1 MTNTSQGL
9 SIWRNGGVLWGASLT
24 LVVASSCA
32 TTGARPDDMSAQGH
46 RRAAEQHSS
55 EANEHAAEY
64 APNAERTRHVGPRG
78 ARAGVN
84 GDLDYD
90 FGEVVYNPTA
100 HHRGAAQRHQRHSE
114 DHLAAAQALEQFEE
128 GECASFPP
136 TTRAVCPL
144 LGQVASIEEI
154 GNGSRVHLATGVN
167 TDATATHIRCHLA
180 YARSQGREGMD
191 RCPLYLQGVQSRKSG
206 ESAVDLT
213 VDDDSLL
220 GELRKRIADHVTN

>member
-1 MTNTSQGL
+1 MTNTSQSL

-64 APNAERTRHVGPRG
+64 DPNASDLDYE
-78 ARAGVN
+78 N

-167 TDATATHIRCHLA
+167 TDATAAHIRCHLA

-220 GELRKRIADHVTN
+220 GELRQRIADHVTN